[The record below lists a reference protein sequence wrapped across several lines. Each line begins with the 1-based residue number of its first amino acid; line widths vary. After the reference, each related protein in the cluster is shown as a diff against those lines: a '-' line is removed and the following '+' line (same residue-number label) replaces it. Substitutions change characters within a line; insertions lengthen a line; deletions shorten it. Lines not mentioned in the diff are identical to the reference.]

1 MPERED
7 LGGRPSQYDASFCG
21 HVRRLARLNL
31 PLTNAALAK
40 YFGVCDRTIQRWKSQ
55 NPEFCRAVELAGLPF
70 QMDVADRLYETAMGA
85 EWTEQKAFK
94 LKEIEYGANGK
105 KLREVERIEL
115 VDVNRRAA
123 PNVNAQQFFLRNHRP
138 DVWREKL
145 TLERYAR
152 TPEEEAERQAAM
164 SADIRKLL
172 PQLPDPETV
181 KDLDQ

>member
-1 MPERED
+1 
-7 LGGRPSQYDASFCG
+7 
-21 HVRRLARLNL
+21 
-31 PLTNAALAK
+31 
-40 YFGVCDRTIQRWKSQ
+40 
-55 NPEFCRAVELAGLPF
+55 
-70 QMDVADRLYETAMGA
+70 MDVADRLYETAMGA
-85 EWTEQKAFK
+85 EWTEQRAFK

-105 KLREVERIEL
+105 KLREVERVEL
-115 VDVNRRAA
+115 VEINRRAA

-145 TLERYAR
+145 TLERYDR

-181 KDLDQ
+181 KDLNQ